1 MSSGPHTTTGPL
13 PIGQN
18 VKLGQSTV
26 KQDPLFQHQALR
38 GEVSQWK
45 IHNGTVYFKL
55 RDDDGQL
62 DCVIWRNARL
72 SVDPSIKEGSDV
84 VVIGS
89 LDLWPK
95 RGNLQLVVRK
105 IEPVQTVGVL
115 EETKRA
121 LIEAL
126 KHEGALDRPRMAL
139 PGMPKHVAIV
149 TGAESAALS
158 DMKRLI
164 FNRWPGLRTT
174 VVGVLVQ
181 GDRAVNELVR
191 GLAVTRALSRAD
203 VAEQLGL
210 PPVDVVIVGR
220 GGGSVEDLWAFNLEP
235 VARAILASPVPVISA
250 VGHEQDVL
258 VSDLV
263 ADARAS
269 TPSNAV
275 EILVPDRHSVMMM
288 LDDVD
293 MRMGDAVKRRF
304 GELRQRLILLTTQ
317 LKHAPGKGVFRA
329 KEHLATLSS
338 RMNRSAEH
346 SISIQQQRLA
356 RLEATLIASHPHRVL
371 ERGYTMV
378 QNDEGDVLTT
388 LASLQQGQTV
398 NLQFADGRAA
408 ADIHTIEPKEEEK

>member
-1 MSSGPHTTTGPL
+1 MTGRGEVTTGPL
-13 PIGQN
+13 AVGQF
-18 VKLGQSTV
+18 VSMIKRTLVQE
-26 KQDPLFQHQALR
+26 PLFQRQTIK

-45 IHNGTVYFKL
+45 QYPSGHTYFTL
-55 RDDDGQL
+55 RDHDGQISA
-62 DCVIWRNARL
+62 VIWKGRCRI
-72 SVDPSIKEGSDV
+72 PSEIKEGQE
-84 VVIGS
+84 VIVLGNV
-89 LDLWPK
+89 DIYAG
-95 RGNLQLVVRK
+95 RGQLQLIVERIEPIRK
-105 IEPVQTVGVL
+105 IGTLEQERQRLLATLQMEGVL
-115 EETKRA
+115 
-121 LIEAL
+121 
-126 KHEGALDRPRMAL
+126 DREKKPL
-139 PGMPKHVAIV
+139 PLFPKHLAII
-149 TGAESAALS
+149 TGTDSAALA
-158 DMKRLI
+158 DMLRLSET
-164 FNRWPGLRTT
+164 RWPGLRRT
-174 VVGVLVQ
+174 VIGVTVQ
-181 GDRAVNELVR
+181 GDRAVEEITR
-191 GLAVTRALSRAD
+191 GLAVTRHLSRKEY
-203 VAEQLGL
+203 AEQIGI
-210 PPVDVVIVGR
+210 PPIDVVIVGR
-220 GGGSVEDLWAFNLEP
+220 GGGSPEDLWAFNLEP

-304 GELRQRLILLTTQ
+304 GELRQRLMLLTTQ

-329 KEHLATLSS
+329 KEHLATLSN

-356 RLEATLIASHPHRVL
+356 RLEATLVASHPHRVL

-408 ADIHTIEPKEEEK
+408 AEIHTIEPEEEEK